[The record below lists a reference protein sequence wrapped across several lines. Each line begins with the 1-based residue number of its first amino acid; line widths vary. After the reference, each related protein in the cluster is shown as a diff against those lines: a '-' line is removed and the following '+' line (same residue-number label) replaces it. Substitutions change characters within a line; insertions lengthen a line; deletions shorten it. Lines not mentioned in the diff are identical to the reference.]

1 MTIDDELVT
10 VIIPVYNVKKYLSRC
25 VESVVSQ
32 SYANL
37 QIILVDDG
45 STDGSG
51 QLCDSFRNRDSRI
64 EVIHTENGG
73 LSAARNAGMD
83 LVRGSRVIFVDSDDM
98 IGCNHVAN
106 LFSALKFCSDSSRA
120 VSVTGLTPVV
130 DGAEVSDENVFINGA
145 FMLSPAQAI
154 SESVTLEGR
163 FAAHACGKMFPS
175 YMIDKFRFPVG
186 KFYEDQFVIYKFFLE
201 ASEVVYEESN
211 DYFYTTGRAGSI
223 SLGSRI
229 NELDYLDALRITMND
244 VAVRCPEALDAV
256 NTRYLSSLIYG
267 VETACLTNRKDIL
280 GPIFQEAMIHR
291 DEALCN
297 SSLSSTAKIKYR
309 ALVIGPKLF
318 SFVVVSRNSLKS
330 NSSVLRDR
338 IRKAGRK

>member
-1 MTIDDELVT
+1 MTIDDELVSI
-10 VIIPVYNVKKYLSRC
+10 IIPVYNVKKYLGRC
-25 VESVVSQ
+25 VESVISQ

-51 QLCDSFRNRDSRI
+51 QLCDSFRNSDSRI

-73 LSAARNAGMD
+73 LSAARNAGMS

-98 IGCNHVAN
+98 VGSNHVTN
-106 LFSALKFCSDSSRA
+106 LFRALRFSSDSSRA
-120 VSVTGLTPVV
+120 VSVTGLTPVP
-130 DGAEVSDENVFINGA
+130 DGAEVADEDGLVDAALVF
-145 FMLSPAQAI
+145 SPGQAI
-154 SESVTLEGR
+154 SESVTLNGK

-175 YMIDKFRFPVG
+175 YLIDKFRFPVG
-186 KFYEDQFVIYKFFLE
+186 KYYEDQFVIYKFFLE

-244 VAVRCPEALDAV
+244 VAARCPEALDAV
-256 NTRYLSSLIYG
+256 KTRYLSSLIYG
-267 VETACLTNRKDIL
+267 VETACLTDRKDIL

-297 SSLSSTAKIKYR
+297 SCLSSTAKIKYR
-309 ALVIGPKLF
+309 ALVMGPKLF

-330 NSSVLRDR
+330 NSSILLDR
-338 IRKAGRK
+338 IGKAGRK